1 MTNLSLNLDID
12 ANQFRAGLVSSFND
26 GVRDLHSVIHSLV
39 TEGIAKSLDTHV
51 QSGTCIG
58 YTFRNGNQSK
68 ILTVQSVI
76 DNGGFDFWYLAI
88 QVDMQPGIILEE
100 TSVLPPK
107 VMEWIPVRYGGG
119 IERQF
124 TFKHTKMKTRERYII
139 QLLHP
144 LVPATL
150 FNHVPAS
157 LNCKEY
163 CAIQHLSPVPLGV
176 YEWWQPFLCL
186 LCGKTYF
193 CQCFQDAIE
202 KHDQNIRNL
211 PSSQKGTL
219 VRNFLSTTAQARYRP
234 EICHL
239 CTESPSDLFYCS
251 PMYGSQIKVR
261 YGAYIQKISIE
272 KGITERDAENEVR
285 KHLGVPCIGEGWVS
299 ETQLYKLVVSM
310 FTDYEVI
317 REASPDWLGNQR
329 LDIYIP
335 SLNLAIEYQGE
346 QHFKHIARFGGVE
359 GLRQT
364 QERDRRKK
372 HLCKKN
378 KIKLV
383 FFKYNENLSQ
393 ENVERR
399 LKNLLPGG

>member
-1 MTNLSLNLDID
+1 MTNISLNLDID
-12 ANQFRAGLVSSFND
+12 ADQFRAGLVSFLNV

-39 TEGIAKSLDTHV
+39 TEGIAKSLDSHV
-51 QSGTCIG
+51 QLGTCIG
-58 YTFRNGNQSK
+58 YTFSNGNQSN
-68 ILTVQSVI
+68 ILTVKSAI
-76 DNGGFDFWYLAI
+76 DGGGFDFWYLTI
-88 QVDMQPGIILEE
+88 QIDMQHGTILEE

-107 VMEWIPVRYGGG
+107 VMEWIPIRYGGG

-124 TFKHTKMKTRERYII
+124 NFKHTKMKTRERYII
-139 QLLHP
+139 KLLHP

-150 FNHVPAS
+150 FTHVPAI
-157 LNCKEY
+157 LNCKGY
-163 CAIQHLSPVPLGV
+163 CADKHLSPVPLGV
-176 YEWWQPFLCL
+176 YEWCQPFLCV

-202 KHDQNIRNL
+202 KHTLYVSNL
-211 PSSQKGTL
+211 PKSQKGTL
-219 VRNFLSTTAQARYRP
+219 VHNFLSTTAKARYRP

-239 CTESPSDLFYCS
+239 CAGAPSDLFYCS

-272 KGITERDAENEVR
+272 KSISERDAENEVR
-285 KHLGVPCIGEGWVS
+285 EHLGVPRIGEGWVS
-299 ETQLYKLVVSM
+299 ETQLYKLVVCM

-346 QHFKHIARFGGVE
+346 QHFNPIALFGGVE
-359 GLRQT
+359 GLRKT

-372 HLCKKN
+372 HLCQKN

-383 FFKYNENLSQ
+383 FFKYNESLNQ
-393 ENVERR
+393 ENIERR

>member
-1 MTNLSLNLDID
+1 MTNISLNLDID
-12 ANQFRAGLVSSFND
+12 ADQFRAGLVSFLNV

-39 TEGIAKSLDTHV
+39 TEGIAKSLDSHV
-51 QSGTCIG
+51 QMGTCIG
-58 YTFRNGNQSK
+58 YTFRNGNQSN
-68 ILTVQSVI
+68 ILTVQSAI
-76 DNGGFDFWYLAI
+76 DSGGFDFWYLTI
-88 QVDMQPGIILEE
+88 QIDMQHGTILEE
-100 TSVLPPK
+100 TSVLAPK
-107 VMEWIPVRYGGG
+107 FMEWIPIRYGGG

-124 TFKHTKMKTRERYII
+124 KFKHTKIKTRERYII
-139 QLLHP
+139 ELLHP
-144 LVPATL
+144 LVPSTL
-150 FNHVPAS
+150 FTHVPAV
-157 LNCKEY
+157 LNCKGY
-163 CAIQHLSPVPLGV
+163 CAVKHLSPVPLGV
-176 YEWWQPFLCL
+176 YEWWQPFLCV

-202 KHDQNIRNL
+202 KHTLYVSNL
-211 PSSQKGTL
+211 PKSQKGTL
-219 VRNFLSTTAQARYRP
+219 AHNFLNTTAKARYRP

-239 CTESPSDLFYCS
+239 CAGAPSDLFYCS
-251 PMYGSQIKVR
+251 PMYGSQIMVR

-272 KGITERDAENEVR
+272 KSISERDAENEVR
-285 KHLGVPCIGEGWVS
+285 EHLGVPRIGEGWVS
-299 ETQLYKLVVSM
+299 ETQLYKLVVCM

-346 QHFKHIARFGGVE
+346 QHFKPIALFGGVE
-359 GLRQT
+359 GLRKT

-372 HLCKKN
+372 HLCQKN

-383 FFKYNENLSQ
+383 FFKYNESLNQ